1 MAGADRMRGM
11 GSYSI
16 TGVLFVDVVS
26 LQRRSIIVIDDAPNE
41 LTDSKKILLKE
52 ISQRLDQV
60 EQKLIARIDQR
71 EHTLLKKLRELFAY
85 AA

>member
-1 MAGADRMRGM
+1 M
-11 GSYSI
+11 
-16 TGVLFVDVVS
+16 
-26 LQRRSIIVIDDAPNE
+26 IDDAPNE

-71 EHTLLKKLRELFAY
+71 ENTLLKKLRDIFAY
-85 AA
+85 AASILK